1 MQVFV
6 GNVVAFQRFIEGHA
20 LDQKIKELERS
31 NRDMKAVIEKL
42 KNLDIR
48 LERRR
53 NRLE

>member
-1 MQVFV
+1 
-6 GNVVAFQRFIEGHA
+6 VAQLSEENHRLAAERQA
-20 LDQKIKELERS
+20 LESKAQELERS
-31 NRDMKAVIEKL
+31 NRSMKAVIEKL